1 MKNMFRDKRMKY
13 RKLLLTVLITTV
25 FLSSIGIGLKS
36 QIEYPQAKIV
46 FYASHIKFPLLS
58 IPEPVL
64 KGKEFYVVVSGKD
77 ANGIASSRLESV
89 YGSFE
94 FKLTSVTQVGE
105 NFYNLTFGPVM
116 EVPDGLYNLTLV
128 YKNGTTEVEP
138 NSIWVI
144 SNFPKVVK
152 LFAFGDVKTPTGA
165 PYLYE
170 AIREMNLVN
179 PTFAVFLGDLV
190 ETPSI
195 SSAWKLFLG
204 SYLMSSVPTYVVS
217 GNHEFEGVGISDIYQ
232 SIFGPLNYTIRI
244 GDFQLVVLPTDSDG
258 WIREKYIAWADEV
271 LSKSNASFKILAFH
285 HPLFSP
291 SIKDNGSAVFY
302 VRNEN
307 EIDEL
312 AASNAI
318 YSSFRPHLNETKLLL
333 KVIVQRNVRL
343 ILSEHIHT
351 DLNVL
356 LVDGYGNKHYF
367 ISPAAIA
374 YDVADYD
381 IRGYKILT
389 LYSNGSLNEASLY
402 YSGTGMFKY
411 PNSIPIDS
419 GEKVLPYKI
428 GYLKYYYTNNDGM
441 HHVVSFFS
449 KNELN
454 EKFENIRIT
463 FLLPKDK
470 PISSYS
476 WSPFKPSFSVFNS
489 TNYYVVNVVNVT
501 LPPKSTFHL
510 TIYDVEDSS
519 KPKGNFFG
527 NVSFNE
533 RFSIVNFKAYDEGWG
548 VGEVNFYFST
558 DNSTWKPANL
568 VDLVPLSNS
577 TCVYK
582 VWTNVTSDQI
592 SGGTRLYLKADVSDV
607 AGNKVSIY
615 SLFPA
620 KKQEQPPQQVTQPS
634 FPTEV
639 IIVGVIAVIVVIA
652 FVYYFIRKR

>member
-1 MKNMFRDKRMKY
+1 MEGRRF
-13 RKLLLTVLITTV
+13 LLTTILITTIFISLV
-25 FLSSIGIGLKS
+25 VVNLKS
-36 QIEYPQAKIV
+36 QVEYPQAKVV
-46 FYASHIKFPLLS
+46 FYASHIKFPLLGT
-58 IPEPVL
+58 PEPVL
-64 KGKEFYVVVSGKD
+64 RGRDFYVLIFGKD
-77 ANGIASSRLESV
+77 ANDVASSRLENI

-94 FKLTSVTQVGE
+94 FKLSSITQASEGM
-105 NFYNLTFGPVM
+105 YNLTFGPVT

-128 YKNGTTEVEP
+128 YKNGTAEVMP
-138 NSIWVI
+138 NSIWII
-144 SNFPKVVK
+144 SSFPKVVK
-152 LFAFGDVKTPTGA
+152 LFAFGDVKTPTGV

-204 SYLMSSVPTYVVS
+204 SYLMSTVPTYVVS
-217 GNHEFEGVGISDIYQ
+217 GNHEYEGVSIADVYQ
-232 SIFGPLNYTIRI
+232 SIFGPLNYSIKI

-258 WIREKYIAWADEV
+258 WIREKYIVWADKV
-271 LSKSNASFKILAFH
+271 LSESNSSFKILAFH

-291 SIKDNGSAVFY
+291 SIKDNGSAIFY
-302 VRNEN
+302 VK
-307 EIDEL
+307 DEDDIEKL
-312 AASNAI
+312 ATSNAI
-318 YSSFRPHLNETKLLL
+318 YSSFIPHSYETKLLL
-333 KVIVQRNVRL
+333 SVIVQRDVRL

-356 LVDGYGNKHYF
+356 LVDWNGKKHYF

-389 LYSNGSLNEASLY
+389 LYYNGSLNEANLY
-402 YSGTGMFKY
+402 YNGTGMFKY

-428 GYLKYYYTNNDGM
+428 GYLKYYYVNNDGK
-441 HHVVSFFS
+441 HHVASFFS

-463 FLLPKDK
+463 YLLPKDK

-501 LPPKSTFHL
+501 LLPKSIFYL
-510 TIYDVEDSS
+510 TIYDTEDNF
-519 KPKGNFFG
+519 KPNGNFFD
-527 NVSFNE
+527 NVSFNGK
-533 RFSIVNFKAYDEGWG
+533 FSVVNFKAHDEEWG
-548 VGEVNFYFST
+548 IGEANFYFST
-558 DNSTWKPANL
+558 DNNTWKPATL
-568 VDLVPLSNS
+568 VDLIPLPNS

-582 VWTNVTSDQI
+582 VWANLTSDQI
-592 SGGTRLYLKADVSDV
+592 SGGAKLYLKAEINDL
-607 AGNKVSIY
+607 AGNKASIY
-615 SLFPA
+615 GLFPT
-620 KKQEQPPQQVTQPS
+620 KKQEQPSQQTIQPK
-634 FPTEV
+634 FPIEIIVVGAIVAVVVV
-639 IIVGVIAVIVVIA
+639 IILL
-652 FVYYFIRKR
+652 FHKKK